1 MKTPVLIHGE
11 CIEEIERLED
21 RSIHAVCTDPPYGI
35 VEFSANEV
43 AKLRAG
49 KGGVWRLPP
58 DWDGCT
64 RRPLPRFTILTA
76 EQKNGIEAFF
86 RRWASVLKPKL
97 RPGAHVL
104 IAGNSTLQM
113 YVQSALVA
121 EGFESRA
128 TILRLY
134 HGFRGGDRPKN
145 AEEEFPDV
153 CVTPR
158 GNYEPWMLFRNPI
171 GEKTVAENLRKW
183 ETGALRMLE
192 GGKPLPDVIP
202 SFKTP
207 ARERA
212 IADHPSLKPQHLLR
226 IFVRTLLPLGRGVI
240 LDPFMGSGSTI
251 AAALALDCEAIGI
264 EIDPEFFALARKAV
278 YGLAELYPNM
288 SGESIDFPD
297 SNGVREEFHGQMVM
311 LEPSMKYHVRK
322 S

>member
-1 MKTPVLIHGE
+1 MKPPVLIHGE
-11 CIEEIERLED
+11 CIEEIKRLDD

-43 AKLRAG
+43 AKMRAG

-58 DWDGCT
+58 NWDGCA
-64 RRPLPRFTILTA
+64 RRPLPRFTILTS
-76 EQKNGIEAFF
+76 EQKGGIETFF
-86 RRWASVLKPKL
+86 RQWASVLKPKL

-113 YVQSALVA
+113 YVQNALVA

-145 AEEEFPDV
+145 AEKEFAEV

-171 GEKTVAENLRKW
+171 SERTVAENLRKW

-207 ARERA
+207 ARERE
-212 IADHPSLKPQHLLR
+212 IAEHPSLKPQHLLR
-226 IFVRTLLPLGRGVI
+226 IFVRALLPLGRGVI

-251 AAALALDCEAIGI
+251 AAALALGCEAIGI
-264 EIDPEFFALARKAV
+264 EIDPEFYSMAQKAIPV
-278 YGLAELYPNM
+278 LAELYPNLA
-288 SGESIDFPD
+288 GENIEIPD
-297 SNGVREEFHGQMVM
+297 SNCSCEEFQEQMV
-311 LEPSMKYHVRK
+311 LFEPRARYRARAR
-322 S
+322 